1 MNSSN
6 QKPLQ
11 SEFLSNCRI
20 NLLFQRRFGPVQ
32 LLDDVLHIFNDLA
45 FVLPKNLQLCQRCEE
60 VVASKVSHDIRRQ
73 RKEANRK
80 THKNYLFHF
89 VKNKITNKNFISRSK
104 IHSYWSPNC
113 YYKVHSTFFPPASL
127 SCIL

>member
-89 VKNKITNKNFISRSK
+89 VKNKITNKNFFLDQKFILTGVQIVTIRYTALFSHRQYC
-104 IHSYWSPNC
+104 IA
-113 YYKVHSTFFPPASL
+113 FF
-127 SCIL
+127 